1 MNDSKI
7 IKSEPAAPDTKS
19 WYEHFWKA
27 EQEIPN
33 RLEDAA
39 KFLATM
45 ISISFTLF
53 LVVGKN
59 SFENLHDARLVF
71 SVVLWLLSLLAS
83 FLVVF
88 PFRYRYRG
96 ESVQSIKAMH
106 RKVVVVKRTVLII
119 SLVCFIV
126 ALIIISFVFFKPMG

>member
-1 MNDSKI
+1 MNEKTL
-7 IKSEPAAPDTKS
+7 KSEPTAADTKS

-27 EQEIPN
+27 EQDIPN

-59 SFENLHDARLVF
+59 SFENLQDLRLVF
-71 SVVLWLLSLLAS
+71 AAGLWLVSLLAA
-83 FLVVF
+83 FFVLF
-88 PFRYRYRG
+88 PLRYRYQPDSL
-96 ESVQSIKAMH
+96 ESIKKMH
-106 RKVVVVKRTVLII
+106 RKVVIVKHTVLII
-119 SLVCFIV
+119 SLGCFV
-126 ALIIISFVFFKPMG
+126 AALIIVSFAFFKP